1 MAAYSGWGS
10 LADAFSEGT
19 PLWNDVGIE
28 LKQIASPEE
37 YVAMRAT
44 TLDSFYTPPSIARS
58 IWGLLEKMG
67 LEDGSVLEPS
77 CGTGVF
83 MGTCPEGMRV
93 SLTGIELDPLTAR
106 LASKL
111 YPDARIR
118 AVGFEKSGIAEGTFD
133 AVVGNVPFGDYGVSD
148 DAYGKGTLVHDY
160 FFCRALDAVRPG
172 GVVAMITSKGTLDKK
187 NPKVRRHLACR
198 ADLVAAIRL
207 PNDAFKRDAGAEV
220 TTDIIVLQK
229 LERPEEREPAW
240 VHLGRTED
248 GVEVNGY
255 FADHPEMILGRMA
268 GGINVHGRPDGTAC
282 LPLEGA
288 ELRDLLSQAVSR
300 IGARI
305 SVRAAAPDASEVEE
319 APESIPAD
327 PEVRNYSFTE
337 RGGTLYFRTGAAM
350 DRCEVSK
357 TAQSRIKGLIEVR
370 DALRRVVDLQV
381 ADASDAA
388 LSQAQG
394 ELGRA
399 YDSFTAKHGA
409 ISSRGNSLAFAQD
422 SSYPLMCALEV
433 LDEDGNFVAKA
444 DMFTKRTIRAYRPP
458 ESVDGPAEALA
469 LSLSEKG
476 RVDVPFM
483 ARACRM
489 GEDDVVRALG
499 PAIFPDPSASGGTLS
514 YLPADEYLSGD
525 VRRKLL
531 EAEGAASE
539 NPIFSS
545 NVDALR
551 AALPEDIPASEI
563 DVRLGATWVPAEDVK
578 EFMFEL
584 LQTPTWRQDS
594 MEVSYQP
601 YTAQWSVRG
610 KSRTERGVL
619 ATSTYGTA
627 RASAYDIIE
636 DTLNLRDVRVYDYVY
651 DDDGKKKPVLN
662 RRETAIALSKQEA
675 IKAAFKDWVFDDP
688 ARRERLVRLYN
699 DSFNS
704 VRPRVFDGSHLTFPG
719 MNPEIRLRDHQR
731 NAVARIVYGGNTLL
745 AHEVGA
751 GKTFTM
757 AAAAQELKRIGLCSK
772 SLFVVPNHL
781 IEQWASEY
789 LRLYP
794 AANLLVATKKDFE
807 KKNRRRFCSRIA
819 TGDYDAV
826 IIGHSQFEKI
836 PVSPER
842 QRKVIEEEIEDV
854 TSGIEALKYQRGER
868 VQIKQLEFSRKK
880 LRTRLERLTA
890 EEKKDDVVTF
900 EELGV
905 DRLFVDEAHYY
916 KNLFFATKMRNVG
929 GIAQS
934 EAQKSSDLYAKCR
947 YLDEITG
954 GKGVVFATGT
964 PISNSMVELY
974 TMQRYLQQPLL
985 RHMGLQH
992 FDAWAST
999 FGETVT
1005 ALELAPEGYTFI
1017 GR

>member
-1 MAAYSGWGS
+1 
-10 LADAFSEGT
+10 
-19 PLWNDVGIE
+19 
-28 LKQIASPEE
+28 
-37 YVAMRAT
+37 MRAT
-44 TLDSFYTPPSIARS
+44 TLDSFYTPASVARS
-58 IWGLLEKMG
+58 IWSLLEKMG

-83 MGTCPEGMRV
+83 LGTCPENMRV

-133 AVVGNVPFGDYGVSD
+133 AVVGNVPFGDYAVPD
-148 DAYGKGTLVHDY
+148 DTYGKGTLVHDY

-207 PNDAFKRDAGAEV
+207 PNDAFKRDAGVEV

-240 VHLGRTED
+240 VHLGHTED

-282 LPLEGA
+282 LPAEGA
-288 ELRDLLSQAVSR
+288 ELRNLLSQAVGR
-300 IGARI
+300 IEARI
-305 SVRAAAPDASEVEE
+305 SARAAAPDASEVQEE
-319 APESIPAD
+319 VPESISAD

-337 RGGTLYFRTGAAM
+337 RDGALYFRTGAAM

-394 ELGRA
+394 ELGRI
-399 YDSFTAKHGA
+399 YDSFTAKHGT

-458 ESVDGPAEALA
+458 ESVDGPTEALA

-499 PAIFPDPSASGGTLS
+499 PAIFPDPSAGGGALS

-525 VRRKLL
+525 IRRKLL

-539 NPIFSS
+539 NPIFFS

-551 AALPEDIPASEI
+551 AALPKDIPASEI
-563 DVRLGATWVPAEDVK
+563 DVRLGATWVP
-578 EFMFEL
+578 
-584 LQTPTWRQDS
+584 
-594 MEVSYQP
+594 
-601 YTAQWSVRG
+601 
-610 KSRTERGVL
+610 
-619 ATSTYGTA
+619 
-627 RASAYDIIE
+627 
-636 DTLNLRDVRVYDYVY
+636 
-651 DDDGKKKPVLN
+651 
-662 RRETAIALSKQEA
+662 
-675 IKAAFKDWVFDDP
+675 
-688 ARRERLVRLYN
+688 
-699 DSFNS
+699 
-704 VRPRVFDGSHLTFPG
+704 
-719 MNPEIRLRDHQR
+719 
-731 NAVARIVYGGNTLL
+731 
-745 AHEVGA
+745 
-751 GKTFTM
+751 
-757 AAAAQELKRIGLCSK
+757 C
-772 SLFVVPNHL
+772 
-781 IEQWASEY
+781 
-789 LRLYP
+789 
-794 AANLLVATKKDFE
+794 
-807 KKNRRRFCSRIA
+807 
-819 TGDYDAV
+819 
-826 IIGHSQFEKI
+826 
-836 PVSPER
+836 
-842 QRKVIEEEIEDV
+842 
-854 TSGIEALKYQRGER
+854 
-868 VQIKQLEFSRKK
+868 
-880 LRTRLERLTA
+880 
-890 EEKKDDVVTF
+890 
-900 EELGV
+900 
-905 DRLFVDEAHYY
+905 
-916 KNLFFATKMRNVG
+916 
-929 GIAQS
+929 
-934 EAQKSSDLYAKCR
+934 
-947 YLDEITG
+947 
-954 GKGVVFATGT
+954 
-964 PISNSMVELY
+964 
-974 TMQRYLQQPLL
+974 
-985 RHMGLQH
+985 
-992 FDAWAST
+992 
-999 FGETVT
+999 
-1005 ALELAPEGYTFI
+1005 
-1017 GR
+1017 